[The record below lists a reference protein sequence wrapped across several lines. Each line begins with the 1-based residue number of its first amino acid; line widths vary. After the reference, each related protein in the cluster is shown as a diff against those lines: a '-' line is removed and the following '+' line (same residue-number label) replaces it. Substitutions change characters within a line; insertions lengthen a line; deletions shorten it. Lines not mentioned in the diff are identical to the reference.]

1 MLPCKKAPA
10 SSWGRRN
17 KSVATL
23 LAVVTETGFDLL
35 SLEFLSVCDR
45 QPNLYD
51 VANLFYRDPMTACV
65 RLTSDER
72 QRHQRH
78 NRQADNFVEVTFKK
92 GFHRCDSIVSA
103 SSW

>member
-1 MLPCKKAPA
+1 VLPCKKAPA
-10 SSWGRRN
+10 STWGRRN

-23 LAVVTETGFDLL
+23 LAVVTETGFDLI

-51 VANLFYRDPMTACV
+51 VANAFSRGTLAARV

-72 QRHQRH
+72 QRHQSH
-78 NRQADNFVEVTFKK
+78 NRQADNFVEVLRK
-92 GFHRCDSIVSA
+92 
-103 SSW
+103 